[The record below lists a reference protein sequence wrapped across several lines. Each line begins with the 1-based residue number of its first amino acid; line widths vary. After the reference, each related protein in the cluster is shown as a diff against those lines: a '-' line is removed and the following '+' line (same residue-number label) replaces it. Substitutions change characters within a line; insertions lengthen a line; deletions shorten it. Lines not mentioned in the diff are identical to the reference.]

1 MYRTISVCSIYIPPR
16 AKIEQKDLDE
26 TINQLPTPYLLL
38 GDFNGH
44 NVIWGSDDVNERG
57 RIIENFI
64 SKNNLCLFNNNK
76 PTYLHLATGTYT
88 SPDLSICYPTISK

>member
-1 MYRTISVCSIYIPPR
+1 MTFTLHRTISICSVYIPPR

-26 TINQLPTPYLLL
+26 IMSQLPTPYLLL

-64 SKNNLCLFNNNK
+64 NKNNLCLFNDNK
-76 PTYLHLATGTYT
+76 PT
-88 SPDLSICYPTISK
+88 